1 MASKQPVQ
9 VNNGRLEQQ
18 DHGVAGT
25 IVRPAT
31 SLYKE
36 VMGAL
41 KGRMEEGMQHVE
53 RVLPLGASLTVV
65 GELSQVAAFGL
76 QMKGAV
82 TINGM
87 AFVIGPSK

>member
-1 MASKQPVQ
+1 MEVSDA
-9 VNNGRLEQQ
+9 
-18 DHGVAGT
+18 AGS
-25 IVRPAT
+25 IVRPAS
-31 SLYKE
+31 SLYKS

-41 KGRMEEGMQHVE
+41 SGRMEEGMQQVE

-82 TINGM
+82 TISGM